1 MTIQN
6 IYPGI
11 DDYLAPFLKHFH
23 RSEGRDLAQSYVVGL
38 MMDGERKS
46 VEPMSERVNASER
59 SMQRLLTE
67 VKWDDQEVIREFR
80 RVMLAET
87 IDPQGVL
94 VVDDTAFPKKGK
106 DSVCVARQYCGS
118 TGKVDNCQIGVS
130 LTYVGRDVAWPY
142 VMDLFV
148 PEGWDDVEEPVCT
161 ARRRKTHMPDTARH
175 HEKWR
180 MAVDQIDLAK
190 ADGVSYRAIVAD
202 SWYGNI
208 PQFRQELAERHESYV
223 VGVYSN
229 TEVFLEPPVLA
240 FFPLKEKKRGRPRNH
255 PRVVEVNPKPV
266 KVSEIG
272 EKISDDSWEH
282 LELRRNSKGEPL
294 IAEAVSMRVWPA
306 NGYRK
311 GSVHEQVWL
320 IIERRK
326 NERKGF
332 ELRYFFSNMPQQ
344 KPTIEMV
351 RIYHERFWIEHGYQ
365 QLKEELGMDHHE
377 GRSWLGWHRHI
388 LLVFLAYGYLTC
400 LRLREKKQKNQEDWK
415 AWMKERKTAGK
426 ELFI

>member
-1 MTIQN
+1 M
-6 IYPGI
+6 
-11 DDYLAPFLKHFH
+11 APFLKHFH
-23 RSEGRDLAQSYVVGL
+23 RSEGRELAQCYVVGL

-67 VKWDDQEVIREFR
+67 VKWDEQEVIREYR
-80 RVMLAET
+80 RVLLAET

-94 VVDDTAFPKKGK
+94 VVDDTGFPKKGK

-130 LTYVGRDVAWPY
+130 LTYVGRGVAWPY

-148 PEGWDDVEEPVCT
+148 PEGWDDFEDPFCIT
-161 ARRRKTHMPDTARH
+161 RRKKTHMPDTARH
-175 HEKWR
+175 NEKWR
-180 MAVDQIDLAK
+180 MALDQIDLAR
-190 ADGVSYRAIVAD
+190 ADGVPYRAVAAD

-208 PQFRQELAERHESYV
+208 PEFRQKLTERRQNYV

-229 TEVFLEPPVLA
+229 TEVFLEPPVLE
-240 FFPLKEKKRGRPRNH
+240 FFPLRGKKRGRPRNQ
-255 PRVVEVNPKPV
+255 PRVVDVNPKPV
-266 KVSEIG
+266 KVSEVG

-282 LELRRNSKGEPL
+282 LELRRDSKGEPL
-294 IAEAVSMRVWPA
+294 VVEAVSMRVWPA

-311 GSVHEQVWL
+311 GNVHEQVWL

-377 GRSWLGWHRHI
+377 GRSWLGWHRHM

-415 AWMKERKTAGK
+415 AWMKERMTAGK